1 MKKYFVF
8 TNKVNESE
16 GNPLK
21 SKYEFIEHH
30 KSLPINVFVFE
41 KTDEYASWHKEIEL
55 LLILQGNAVVQV
67 KNETY
72 SLGAQDVLLVNSHA
86 LHRIVDVTQGTV
98 IVSLVIDPYFFDVYY
113 EGFSKLHFECNSSI
127 ASKSDKTYAYIRKQ
141 ITKMMMRFLTPTPHY
156 QFELLSDASDLIT
169 YLLTHFNRGVSN
181 MNVLSDEHLH
191 QRFERILDYLN
202 EHYDKKITLSDLA
215 KKEYISSYYLSRLF
229 SEHLGIGFTKYINTL
244 RLNRSMYDL
253 INTNK
258 NLMEIAIS
266 HGFTSTKAYRDTF
279 KEKYEMTPTEYRKRI
294 DTKVDAHINAIASPV
309 SHEELIRLL
318 TYPPDTNENDG
329 HQPAIYELKINYLIP
344 QDKQW
349 NSLEKILH
357 FTYAVDE
364 FKLNW
369 QASLEKIHDEIQFD
383 YIRFSG
389 IFNNG
394 MYFYDEAE
402 GTYNWFNVETIL
414 DFFISKNIKPFIK
427 LTYNEQEFTIPEW
440 HKMLEHFIGYC
451 IKRYGYANVR
461 EWKFEFA
468 HLDRGYSKMIELYTK
483 SLDHFQAAFKK
494 LQFGIEFFPS
504 DNFHEEHFLKHFFN
518 KPLSFISVVMT
529 EEIYEKLKGF
539 VTILFNSIH
548 RKMGVKTYFIKTEK
562 ANYLND
568 TCYAANKIIH
578 NTLHE
583 HHGVSAPVS
592 FMDHAKS
599 TALFH
604 GGPGLL
610 TYNGLKK
617 PVYNAYV
624 LLDKL
629 KGYTL
634 SRGTHHYAVKNQDY
648 IRILLFTELNQAE
661 VRERVTYYEKHKVPK
676 AVKRS
681 VVNLNVQLKKGNYK
695 LKSYELNRENGS
707 IFDEWIRMGQPKN
720 FDHEELEFLKSKE
733 FMRLTSSMV
742 EVEGELQLQHSIPEN
757 GIVLLEI
764 KKL

>member
-1 MKKYFVF
+1 M
-8 TNKVNESE
+8 
-16 GNPLK
+16 K

-30 KSLPINVFVFE
+30 KNLPINVFVFE
-41 KTDEYASWHKEIEL
+41 KADEYASWHKEIEL
-55 LLILQGNAVVQV
+55 LFIAQGNAVINV
-67 KNETY
+67 KNETH
-72 SLGAQDVLLVNSHA
+72 SLRAQDVLLVNSHT
-86 LHRIVDVTQGTV
+86 LHRIADVAQGTV
-98 IVSLVIDPYFFDVYY
+98 ILSLVIDPYFFEVYY
-113 EGFSKLHFECNSSI
+113 EGFSKLHFECNSSG
-127 ASKSDKTYAYIRKQ
+127 AYGLDKSYAYIRKQ
-141 ITKMMMRFLTPTPHY
+141 LTNMMIRFLTPTPHY
-156 QFELLSDASDLIT
+156 QFELLSDASDLVT
-169 YLLTHFNRGVSN
+169 YMLTHFKSGVSS
-181 MNVLSDEHLH
+181 MSGLSDEHLH

-202 EHYDKKITLSDLA
+202 EHYDKKITLADLA

-229 SEHLGIGFTKYINTL
+229 SEHLGIGFSKYLNTL

-253 INTNK
+253 IHTNK

-294 DTKVDAHINAIASPV
+294 DTKEDAPMDVLATPV
-309 SHEELIRLL
+309 SHVELLRLL
-318 TYPPDTNENDG
+318 TSLQGTDENAG
-329 HQPAIYELKINYLIP
+329 QLPAISEIVISDTLP
-344 QDKQW
+344 QIKQW
-349 NSLEKILH
+349 NTLEKILY

-364 FKLNW
+364 LKLNW
-369 QASLEKIHDEIQFD
+369 QASLGKIHEEIQFD

-394 MYFYDEAE
+394 MYFYDETE

-414 DFFISKNIKPFIK
+414 DFFISKNIRPFIK

-440 HKMLEHFIGYC
+440 HKMLEHFISHC

-468 HLDRGYSKMIELYTK
+468 HLDRSYSKMIELYTK
-483 SLDHFQAAFKK
+483 SLDHFQATFER
-494 LQFGIEFFPS
+494 LHFGIEFFPA

-529 EEIYEKLKGF
+529 EEIYDRLRGF

-604 GGPGLL
+604 GEPGLL
-610 TYNGLKK
+610 TFNGLKK
-617 PVYNAYV
+617 PIYNAYV

-629 KGYTL
+629 KGYVL
-634 SRGTHHYAVKNQDY
+634 SRGTHHYAVKNQDH
-648 IRILLFTELNQAE
+648 IRILLFTKLNPAE
-661 VRERVTYYEKHKVPK
+661 VRERVKYYEKHKVPK
-676 AVKRS
+676 AAKRS
-681 VVNLNVQLKKGNYK
+681 IVHLNLQLQKGNYK
-695 LKSYELNRENGS
+695 LKSYELNREHGS

-733 FMRLTSSMV
+733 FMRLTSSTA

-757 GIVLLEI
+757 
-764 KKL
+764 